1 MVLSFRKQRVGPLA
15 SALVFVVLMLA
26 GISARARPA
35 GLRLMPLGD
44 SITAGFRSSTDNGY
58 RGPLWDELTKQGV
71 ALDFV
76 GSQRSGVMFD
86 SDHEGHSGYRI
97 DQVAALTD
105 KQLALYQPNVI
116 TLDIG
121 INDLGQNHEVAA
133 VPDRLASLIDQI
145 FAADPGVTVLVAQLV
160 CNSTPRVQALVDAYN
175 SQLPGIVQA
184 RVKAGK
190 HISLV
195 RMSALTLADLQDG
208 LHPNDAGYQKMADA
222 WDAAIQRV
230 LSLGWVSHIDFAGR
244 FEIQSV
250 AGSQALDV
258 AAGSTANSAAVI
270 QSPPTGASSQLWN
283 FIPTGKGYY
292 QIRNAHSGLDLNV
305 TAAST
310 ADGAAIVQWPF
321 GTQGND
327 QWLPVRNAD
336 GSYGLRNRNSGLFLD
351 DPGAATQG
359 AQLDQHGAGGG
370 TKQRFRVIAR

>member
-1 MVLSFRKQRVGPLA
+1 MPTGV
-15 SALVFVVLMLA
+15 SAQ
-26 GISARARPA
+26 ARRA

-44 SITAGFRSSTDNGY
+44 SITAGYRSATGDGY
-58 RGPLWDELTKQGV
+58 RGPLWEELTKQGD

-86 SDHEGHSGYRI
+86 PDNEGYYGNRI
-97 DQVAALTD
+97 DQIAGLVN
-105 KQLALYQPNVI
+105 KELALYQPNLV

-133 VPDRLASLIDQI
+133 APDRLASLIDQI
-145 FAADPGVTVLVAQLV
+145 FAADPGVTVLVAQLI

-195 RMSALTLADLQDG
+195 RMSALTLADLKDG

-230 LSLGWVSHIDFAGR
+230 LSVGWVSHIDFAGR
-244 FEIQSV
+244 SEIQSV

-270 QSPPTGASSQLWN
+270 QSPYTGASSQLWN

-336 GSYGLRNRNSGLFLD
+336 GSYGFRNRNSGLFLD